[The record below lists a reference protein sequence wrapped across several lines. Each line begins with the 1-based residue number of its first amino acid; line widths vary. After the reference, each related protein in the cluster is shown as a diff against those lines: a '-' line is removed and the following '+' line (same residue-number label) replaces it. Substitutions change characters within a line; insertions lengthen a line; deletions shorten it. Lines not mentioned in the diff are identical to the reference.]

1 MKSLEKKIM
10 QRTVRYSAIAAII
23 PACLLSVA
31 MLISAG
37 DVAQAKSRTAAAC
50 GKELQSQ
57 CIGVPSQA
65 NNMLE
70 CLAKAR
76 QDVMQWRKMLCA
88 VVKET
93 QFSFAKP

>member
-1 MKSLEKKIM
+1 M
-10 QRTVRYSAIAAII
+10 II
-23 PACLLSVA
+23 SACLLSVA

-57 CIGVPSQA
+57 CIGMPSLA
-65 NNMLE
+65 NNMLA

-76 QDVMQWRKMLCA
+76 VSARCMQWRKMLCA